1 MKALEK
7 LAHNIAEK
15 ISVQIAC
22 DQDKTAVIAYGLT
35 AMFQMAV
42 IFTAISIIGILSDFW
57 YESIVIFFGVGI
69 IRKSTGGA
77 HARTMYGCI
86 LISILSIVLLS
97 ALSRYGLNY
106 PVNQPGEFGITL
118 LVFLSCFVVFYIRVP
133 VDSPNK
139 PIVKPEK
146 IKRLRK
152 QSFRILV
159 LLFFVSINLIIFKG
173 RNSRLSSIANSI
185 KLTLLWQAFTL
196 TKTGIRF
203 FDAVD
208 SKWNRIAEGDCMR

>member
-1 MKALEK
+1 MKALER

-15 ISVQIAC
+15 ISVQIDC
-22 DQDKTAVIAYGLT
+22 DKDKTAVIAYGLM

-42 IFTAISIIGILSDFW
+42 IFTVISIIGILFDFW
-57 YESIVIFFGVGI
+57 YESILIFFGVGI

-86 LISILSIVLLS
+86 LISILSIALLS
-97 ALSRYGLNY
+97 ALSRYVLHDQ
-106 PVNQPGEFGITL
+106 VNQVGDFVITV
-118 LVFLSCFVVFYIRVP
+118 LVFLFSFFVFYIRVP

-146 IKRLRK
+146 IKRLRR
-152 QSFRILV
+152 QSFRILI
-159 LLFFVSINLIIFKG
+159 LLFFVSINLVIFESW
-173 RNSRLSSIANSI
+173 NSRIPSIAASI
-185 KLTLLWQAFTL
+185 RLTILWQAFTL
-196 TKTGIRF
+196 TKTGIWF

-208 SKWNRIAEGDCMR
+208 SNWNKLAERNRMC